1 MNEKHLKK
9 AIEHEM
15 GCKTT
20 GKQAG
25 NRRLNDD

>member
-20 GKQAG
+20 EKQTE
-25 NRRLNDD
+25 NRRLDDD